1 MRKKENWLYFAGA
14 AAGAGETEFEYT
26 VTSTNTGTDWNAA
39 DEVQTINVST
49 LFNGT
54 TQGVTADITD
64 VIIISGVDATNVRGS
79 AYGRLDRK
87 RIKDIK
93 RGREKAQSKYTKP
106 TRIKPDDSRGKE
118 FYGADDND
126 VKTGQVTVLTSG
138 GFAISGSAGSEIIT
152 IDKPDGDSADS
163 TNGYTL
169 GTGDR
174 VIVRRSPKVGEAACW
189 PADKFLGCSKTND
202 TTTVVHFTAMK
213 GDEANDTVTITHGS
227 DKNGQIFDMIA
238 KACEAHPIANPG
250 FVRVVDLFND
260 VVLGDS
266 RADAVKM
273 GITAC
278 VIALA

>member
-14 AAGAGETEFEYT
+14 AAGAGETEFDYT

-79 AYGRLDRK
+79 AYGRLDRERLDTINK
-87 RIKDIK
+87 N
-93 RGREKAQSKYTKP
+93 RGREQREIKYTD
-106 TRIKPDDSRGKE
+106 REGREI
-118 FYGADDND
+118 YGADDND
-126 VKTGQVTVLTSG
+126 VKTGQVTLVTSG

-169 GTGDR
+169 GTGDV
-174 VIVRRSPKVGEAACW
+174 VIVRRAPKVGEAACW

-202 TTTVVHFTAMK
+202 TTTVIHFMAMK

-227 DKNGQIFDMIA
+227 DKNQQIFDMVA
-238 KACEAHPIANPG
+238 MAADGGHLNPG
-250 FVRVVDLFND
+250 FVRVVDLFKD

-266 RADAVKM
+266 RADAVNM